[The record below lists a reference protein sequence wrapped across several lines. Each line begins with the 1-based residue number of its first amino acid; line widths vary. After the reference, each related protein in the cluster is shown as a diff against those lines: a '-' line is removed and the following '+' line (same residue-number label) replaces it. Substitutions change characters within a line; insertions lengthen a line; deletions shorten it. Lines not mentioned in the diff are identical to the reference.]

1 MYILNVGDNME
12 YILRV
17 NKAQVDFII
26 SECKLNLEY
35 GDYFYV
41 SDDEGVDKLSS
52 SDTTYLV
59 DVTKLLHSS
68 VELREKIQSYG
79 TDAE

>member
-17 NKAQVDFII
+17 NKLQVDFII
-26 SECKLNLEY
+26 EQCKANLEF
-35 GDYFYV
+35 GDYFYAT
-41 SDDEGVDKLSS
+41 DAEGVDKLSS

-59 DVTKLLHSS
+59 DLTKLLHSS
-68 VELREKIQSYG
+68 VELKEKIRSYG

>member
-1 MYILNVGDNME
+1 ME

-17 NKAQVDFII
+17 NKAQIDFII
-26 SECKLNLEY
+26 EECKTSLEF
-35 GDYFYV
+35 GDYFHPFT
-41 SDDEGVDKLSS
+41 SDEGVDKLSS
-52 SDTTYLV
+52 SDTNYLV
-59 DVTKLLHSS
+59 YLTKLLHSS

>member
-1 MYILNVGDNME
+1 ME

-17 NKAQVDFII
+17 NKAQIDFII
-26 SECKLNLEY
+26 EECKTSLEF
-35 GDYFYV
+35 GDWFHPFT
-41 SDDEGVDKLSS
+41 DDEGVDKLSV

-59 DVTKLLHSS
+59 DLTKLLHSS
-68 VELREKIQSYG
+68 VELKEKIQSYG